1 MEITHIIQG
10 YYDMELVSPFL
21 ALCEGNPPVT
31 GGFPLRETNAGP
43 LYNVSAFWA
52 GWVENWSGQVEF
64 RIELI
69 RDICFC
75 ASAPKV

>member
-1 MEITHIIQG
+1 MLFGSSRTMEITHIQG

-52 GWVENWSGQVEF
+52 GWVEF
-64 RIELI
+64 CIEHI